1 MRIPLSILASLVLVF
16 SIINNSVLHANKLYP
31 NDSGETSYTESVSS
45 SLNDSTACVLK
56 NREDIIPIDLLN
68 RKISSISFGGN
79 SNAFL
84 SELNLYST
92 VGSTHISDPVLLS
105 KDTLPDL
112 TFNDIL
118 IVSFHA
124 EDSTYKEFNTEYYT
138 FLNRAH
144 KEKVVALVFG
154 TPEHLDSLPLQNVDA
169 LIYCNG
175 NAPSTQKKAAQLLF
189 GAIGSAQ
196 SNSVLVLKGF
206 DALQTKANGR
216 LKFTEPEDVGIPKGS
231 LKGIGRIAENAIKE
245 GAFPGCQVVVAVK
258 GSIIYRES
266 FGNHTYNPNS
276 APVTNDNLYDIA
288 SITKIAGSTLIAMYL
303 EYRNMLDIDDT
314 LGKYIPEITGNTAF
328 SQIRI
333 REMMAHQAGLKSWIP
348 FYLKTISDGKLNRNL
363 YRRVKD
369 SIFSIQ
375 VADNIYLKNTYPE
388 KMYQRILNTNL
399 GSKKYKYSDLC
410 YYFTQKVFEHILQ
423 EKQETFLHEMIYEP
437 LGLRNIRY
445 LPLDYFEKSRIVP
458 TEQDT
463 LFRKQLLH
471 GHVHDP
477 GAAMLGGV
485 GGHAGIFSNAT
496 DLASIMQIFLQNGT
510 YAGMTLFDEELRKDY
525 TRKQFEKN
533 RRGVGFDR
541 PRSTGGGTC
550 DYLASEESFGHSGFT
565 GALAWAD
572 PKHDMIFVFL
582 SNRVHPD
589 QENWKIRDMNIRT
602 DMQHVVYKALGVQKD

>member
-1 MRIPLSILASLVLVF
+1 MRIPLSILTSLVLVF
-16 SIINNSVLHANKLYP
+16 STINTYVVHAHNFSKLDSWHHSYLGSTNSFLG
-31 NDSGETSYTESVSS
+31 DSSI
-45 SLNDSTACVLK
+45 CVLK
-56 NREDIIPIDLLN
+56 NREDIIPFDLLN

-79 SNAFL
+79 SAVFQSEMNLYTTVSATQV
-84 SELNLYST
+84 SELSLYS
-92 VGSTHISDPVLLS
+92 
-105 KDTLPDL
+105 KDSLPEL

-124 EDSTYKEFNTEYYT
+124 EDSVNQQINTEHYT

-144 KEKVVALVFG
+144 KEKIVALVFG
-154 TPEHLDSLPLQNVDA
+154 SPEHIGALPLQNVDA
-169 LIYCNG
+169 LIYCDGNG
-175 NAPSTQKKAAQLLF
+175 FLAQKKAAHLLF
-189 GAIGSAQ
+189 GAIGS
-196 SNSVLVLKGF
+196 STHNSSLNDYGLDIIK
-206 DALQTKANGR
+206 TSPNGR
-216 LKFTEPEDVGIPKGS
+216 LKFSEPEDVGITRES
-231 LKGIGRIAENAIKE
+231 LKGIDRIAHNAIQE
-245 GAFPGCQVVVAVK
+245 EAFPGCQVVVAVK

-266 FGNHTYNPNS
+266 FGNHTYEPNS
-276 APVTNDNLYDIA
+276 TRVTNDNLYDIA
-288 SITKIAGSTLIAMYL
+288 SITKIAGSTLIAMFL
-303 EYRNMLDIDDT
+303 EYHNMLDIDDT
-314 LGKYIPEITGNTAF
+314 LGKYIPEITGNTPF
-328 SQIRI
+328 SQIKI

-348 FYLKTISDGKLNRNL
+348 FYLKTMSDGKLNHSL
-363 YRRVKD
+363 YRKVKD
-369 SIFSIQ
+369 SVFSIQ
-375 VADNIYLKNTYPE
+375 VADNIYLKNTYPN

-458 TEQDT
+458 TQHDT
-463 LFRKQLLH
+463 LFRKQLIH

-496 DLASIMQIFLQNGT
+496 DLASIMQLFLQNGT

-525 TRKQFEKN
+525 TRKQYEKN

-572 PKHDMIFVFL
+572 PKHDIIFVFL

-602 DMQHVVYKALGVQKD
+602 DMQHVVYKALGVKED

>member
-1 MRIPLSILASLVLVF
+1 MRIPFSILASLVLVF
-16 SIINNSVLHANKLYP
+16 SIINSSVIHAHTLFLNNLWQ
-31 NDSGETSYTESVSS
+31 TSYTGSLNN
-45 SLNDSTACVLK
+45 SLNDSTLCVLK

-79 SNAFL
+79 SDAFL

-124 EDSTYKEFNTEYYT
+124 EDSTYKQLNNEYYT

-154 TPEHLDSLPLQNVDA
+154 TPEHMDALPLQNVDA

-175 NAPSTQKKAAQLLF
+175 NAPSIQKKAAQLLF

-196 SNSVLVLKGF
+196 SNSVLVLKVF

-276 APVTNDNLYDIA
+276 AQVTNDNLYDIA

-348 FYLKTISDGKLNRNL
+348 FYLKTINDGKLNHSL
-363 YRRVKD
+363 YRKVKD
-369 SIFSIQ
+369 SIFNIQ

-423 EKQETFLHEMIYEP
+423 ERQETFLHEMIYEP
-437 LGLRNIRY
+437 LGLRHIRY

-525 TRKQFEKN
+525 TRKQYEKN